1 MPPDDATFAEALI
14 AGTPDAVIL
23 ADADGTI
30 ARWNQGAARMF
41 GYTAVEAIGRSLD
54 IIIPDALRARHWQ
67 GYRET
72 MRTGQTR
79 YGDGQILAVP
89 ALRRD
94 GSRLSVEFTI
104 VPFLDPAGRMCGI
117 GAILRDV
124 TARFEELRALRK
136 QIAAR
141 DASR

>member
-1 MPPDDATFAEALI
+1 MPTDAADFAEALI
-14 AGTPDAVIL
+14 AGTSDAVIF

-30 ARWNQGAARMF
+30 TRWNPAATRMF
-41 GYTAVEAIGRSLD
+41 GYAAAEAIGRSLD
-54 IIIPDALRARHWQ
+54 LIIPDTLRARHWQ

-89 ALRRD
+89 ALRKD
-94 GSRLSVEFTI
+94 GSRLSVEFTV

-124 TARFEELRALRK
+124 TARFEEMRALRK
-136 QIAAR
+136 QLAAR
-141 DASR
+141 G

>member
-1 MPPDDATFAEALI
+1 MPTDAADFAEALI
-14 AGTPDAVIL
+14 AGTPDAVIF
-23 ADADGTI
+23 ADTDGTI
-30 ARWNQGAARMF
+30 TQWNQGAARIF
-41 GYTAVEAIGRSLD
+41 GHAAAEAIGSSLD
-54 IIIPDALRARHWQ
+54 LIIPDTLRARHWQ
-67 GYRET
+67 GFRET

-89 ALRRD
+89 ALRKD

-104 VPFLDPAGRMCGI
+104 VPFLNPSGRMGGI

-124 TARFEELRALRK
+124 TTRFEELRALRK

-141 DASR
+141 DTSR

>member
-1 MPPDDATFAEALI
+1 MPTDAADFAEALI

-30 ARWNQGAARMF
+30 TRCNAGATRMF
-41 GYTAVEAIGRSLD
+41 GYAAAEAIGGSLD
-54 IIIPDALRARHWQ
+54 LIIPDTLRARQWQ

-89 ALRRD
+89 ALRKD
-94 GSRLSVEFTI
+94 GSRLSV
-104 VPFLDPAGRMCGI
+104 G
-117 GAILRDV
+117 
-124 TARFEELRALRK
+124 
-136 QIAAR
+136 
-141 DASR
+141 

>member
-1 MPPDDATFAEALI
+1 MPTDAADFAEALI
-14 AGTPDAVIL
+14 AGTSDAVIF

-30 ARWNQGAARMF
+30 TRWNPAATRMF
-41 GYTAVEAIGRSLD
+41 GYAAAEAIGRSLD
-54 IIIPDALRARHWQ
+54 LIIPDTLRARHWQ

-89 ALRRD
+89 ALRKD

-104 VPFLDPAGRMCGI
+104 VPFLDQVGRMCGI

-124 TARFEELRALRK
+124 TARFDEMRALRK
-136 QIAAR
+136 PLAAR
-141 DASR
+141 G